1 MFLVIIVNCDS
12 TEWSAQRLPLF
23 WFERGGPCAEKRQ
36 RNFIHFLSSIRRH
49 VFFFF
54 RASTVCVVAGAS
66 STHLSSFRLPLLSW
80 VGKRVGGCP
89 GGGFRSPWGALSGTD
104 RRGAGARTSPEAAA
118 LAVDS
123 VGSPTEARG
132 EKGGRRKQQWT
143 DGNKSTRNKMLQ
155 IAQGNE
161 LHPSTA
167 RIRAARCQ

>member
-1 MFLVIIVNCDS
+1 MERATSSSFLVQKGGGGLRGEKA
-12 TEWSAQRLPLF
+12 TEFHSFFCLPF
-23 WFERGGPCAEKRQ
+23 DDM
-36 RNFIHFLSSIRRH
+36 SS
-49 VFFFF
+49 FF

-66 STHLSSFRLPLLSW
+66 STHLSSFRLLLLIW
-80 VGKRVGGCP
+80 VGRRVGGCP
-89 GGGFRSPWGALSGTD
+89 GGGSRSPWGALSGTD
-104 RRGAGARTSPEAAA
+104 RRGAGARTPPEAAA
-118 LAVDS
+118 PAVDS

>member
-1 MFLVIIVNCDS
+1 MERATSSSFLVQKGGTLRGEKATEFHSFFVFHS
-12 TEWSAQRLPLF
+12 TTCLL
-23 WFERGGPCAEKRQ
+23 
-36 RNFIHFLSSIRRH
+36 
-49 VFFFF
+49 FF

-89 GGGFRSPWGALSGTD
+89 GGGSRSPWGALSGTD

-161 LHPSTA
+161 LHLSTA